1 MFERAFASELHM
13 TSSRLLDNA
22 VPEAAEVN
30 AVPGAVMDET
40 SYRLLR
46 LVEDRPDW
54 SQRELAGELG
64 ISLGKVNY
72 CLRALIEKGW
82 VKARNFRDN
91 RNKLVY
97 AYLLTP
103 RGLEQKAQITLNF
116 IRRKMAEYEALGDE
130 IAQLRR
136 DFERQQLP
144 DAR

>member
-1 MFERAFASELHM
+1 MLERFSRRGLPMISRHLPDWTASGL
-13 TSSRLLDNA
+13 TLAA
-22 VPEAAEVN
+22 VAPIV
-30 AVPGAVMDET
+30 AVDET
-40 SYRLLR
+40 SFKLLR
-46 LVEDRPDW
+46 LVEARPGW
-54 SQRELAGELG
+54 SQREMAGELG

-97 AYLLTP
+97 VYLLTP
-103 RGLEQKAQITLNF
+103 RGLEEKTQITFNF

-136 DFERQQLP
+136 DFERQHSS
-144 DAR
+144 AVR